1 MRARSRDFIGGFGGG
16 CVWGRRCDEHAC
28 VYEYKWG
35 VVFTRITEEEERY
48 LVQLEDLFSR
58 VKRHKEIST
67 MK

>member
-16 CVWGRRCDEHAC
+16 VGASTRRRAC

-48 LVQLEDLFSR
+48 FVQLEDLFSR